1 MVRTAFLWLFSAF
14 AMTGCNPEYA
24 IVGEI
29 GTEYVYIEVPGVNS
43 DEDIWVDSFIQ
54 PEGTEGVDILWV
66 IDRSC

>member
-43 DEDIWVDSFIQ
+43 DEDIWVDSFI
-54 PEGTEGVDILWV
+54 PTRGN
-66 IDRSC
+66 